1 MRERKREPNSWAQ
14 CRPRRWLEAYAD
26 GLDEV
31 VLVPATAGDPGG
43 DRTLTALAELAS
55 PAAPT

>member
-1 MRERKREPNSWAQ
+1 VPPEAADRIGLVGDLGSVRER
-14 CRPRRWLEAYAD
+14 LDAYAAA

-43 DRTLTALAELAS
+43 ERTLTALAAS
-55 PAAPT
+55 APR